1 MELTGST
8 ADRWEQM
15 SNKINEIA
23 MSVSAKQE
31 LVKGISST
39 IEELGA
45 ELDADRK
52 VLEKL
57 SNLALKEVLREES
70 GTLNDEP
77 PVVPESVPVDSTPQK
92 QIREDIETP
101 AKKSSKKSNKTQN
114 QSETLPLLENVDSP
128 EVDQSKQQES

>member
-1 MELTGST
+1 MELTGNA
-8 ADRWEQM
+8 ADRWEQIG
-15 SNKINEIA
+15 NKINELT
-23 MSVSAKQE
+23 MSISTKQE

-39 IEELGA
+39 IEELDA

-77 PVVPESVPVDSTPQK
+77 PVVPESVPVDSISQK

-101 AKKSSKKSNKTQN
+101 AKKPSKKPNKTQN

>member
-1 MELTGST
+1 MELTGNA
-8 ADRWEQM
+8 ADRWEQIG
-15 SNKINEIA
+15 NKINELT
-23 MSVSAKQE
+23 MSISAKQE
-31 LVKGISST
+31 LIKRISST
-39 IEELGA
+39 IGELDA

-77 PVVPESVPVDSTPQK
+77 PVVPESAPVDSIPQK

-101 AKKSSKKSNKTQN
+101 AKKPSKKPNKTQN

-128 EVDQSKQQES
+128 EVDQPKQQES